1 MRNALKDVEF
11 LQIEPKGLQ
20 KNSIDILQMNTLR
33 KKKKYPPASF
43 VYKKIPTFSRV
54 KI

>member
-20 KNSIDILQMNTLR
+20 KT
-33 KKKKYPPASF
+33 P
-43 VYKKIPTFSRV
+43 KIV
-54 KI
+54 